1 MKINFSPIKFKGYDA
16 TPIKNLYMQGVPY
29 ENTYGIFNELKK
41 IGKKENFDV
50 FIHSEA
56 KMFDSLKDVGMDEY
70 EDDIWAQDN
79 KILRPEA
86 GGTKV
91 LSPKLRVMESVLPI
105 QFANL
110 THNKLDVTE
119 TVFEGGNLFIGKKD
133 NGEEYILTGS
143 KNLMV
148 SSMMAFLNAKCVKEI
163 NRELLQEFSHYGKIT
178 TEENGDGDWVY
189 IKEWEDNQEIYN
201 KIAID
206 TMAEEFGVKKENI
219 FIIHQP
225 NFHIDMNIRPIG
237 YPYVLVND
245 PNLAIE
251 NLEHVPLGKGIA
263 EITENRE
270 EYRKKEYCE
279 VETTIKELESYGF
292 KPIRIGGVYAS
303 GEVNFLN
310 AVVNKHEDGTISYIT
325 NSSNCNK
332 AGYSKL
338 EKIFE
343 KELKSKVPNLKKV
356 YFVRG
361 EKVGD
366 KKLNIGN
373 AMMESLLRANGGV
386 HCMTLEEPD
395 FSKY

>member
-16 TPIKNLYMQGVPY
+16 APIRNLYMQGVPY

-50 FIHSEA
+50 FIHSDSQMH
-56 KMFDSLKDVGMDEY
+56 KSLKNVGMEEY
-70 EDDIWAQDN
+70 EEDIWSQDN

-86 GGTKV
+86 DGTKV

-110 THNKLDVTE
+110 TGRKLEATE
-119 TVFEGGNLFIGKKD
+119 TVFEGGNLFVGKKD
-133 NGEEYILTGS
+133 DGEEYILTGS
-143 KNLMV
+143 KNLFV
-148 SSMMAFLNAKCVKEI
+148 SSMFEFLEEKGVESLD
-163 NRELLQEFSHYGKIT
+163 REALKEFSNFGKIT
-178 TEENGDGDWVY
+178 TKENGDGDLIH
-189 IKEWEDNQEIYN
+189 IKEWHDKKEIYD
-201 KIAID
+201 KKAIE
-206 TMAEEFGVKKENI
+206 TMADEFGVKKENI
-219 FIIHQP
+219 FIINQP

-245 PNLAIE
+245 PKIAIQNLKNVAQ
-251 NLEHVPLGKGIA
+251 GKALA
-263 EITENRE
+263 EITQDYE
-270 EYRKKEYCE
+270 ELRKNDYCE

-292 KPIRIGGVYAS
+292 KPIRVGGVYAS

-310 AVVNKHEDGTISYIT
+310 AIVNKHEDGTISYIT

-332 AGYSKL
+332 PGYSKL

-343 KELKSKVPNLKKV
+343 KELKSKAPNIQNV

-373 AMMESLLRANGGV
+373 AMMESLLRANGGI
-386 HCMTLEEPD
+386 HCMTMEEPD